1 MTTNTKIDV
10 TDIQGFVLKGYN
22 FPLARYLLLELV
34 RPREAQNFIG
44 RTLQYLTTGQRW
56 SAKPATTV
64 NIAFTFNGLVKLQL
78 PATTLL
84 SFPFEFQQGMC
95 E

>member
-34 RPREAQNFIG
+34 RPEKLRISSVEHCNISQPASVGVQNL
-44 RTLQYLTTGQRW
+44 R
-56 SAKPATTV
+56 
-64 NIAFTFNGLVKLQL
+64 L
-78 PATTLL
+78 P
-84 SFPFEFQQGMC
+84 
-95 E
+95 